1 MDEQFNEPLTCGV
14 SVSLGEMCMLDLF
27 PKKFFSLFHHR
38 KIYDKIL
45 FSNNNPLL
53 PTCEGIAVLSSA
65 LLGVYHQAISAWCL
79 PKAFLNEGREMVR
92 QKSLCISP
100 N

>member
-38 KIYDKIL
+38 KRYDKIS
-45 FSNNNPLL
+45 FSSNPLL

-65 LLGVYHQAISAWCL
+65 LLGVYHMQFHHGAYR
-79 PKAFLNEGREMVR
+79 KRF
-92 QKSLCISP
+92 
-100 N
+100 